1 MMYLQRPRY
10 PKEFIDS
17 YVNQMMD
24 KHINNFYDSSIS
36 EPLQNKYQSELQSLF
51 HSNGK
56 KLIKNLIKENYL
68 NKDYYSKIKSLNFE
82 KKDIIKKIPA
92 KKSWYL

>member
-24 KHINNFYDSSIS
+24 KHINNFYDSYQNRYKTNIRVNYNHFSIQT
-36 EPLQNKYQSELQSLF
+36 E
-51 HSNGK
+51 
-56 KLIKNLIKENYL
+56 KN
-68 NKDYYSKIKSLNFE
+68 
-82 KKDIIKKIPA
+82 
-92 KKSWYL
+92 